1 MLEKSTG
8 DDEKKSEQHFLL
20 QFIFIHSTF
29 LALGTRVLAAYNVSH
44 SSFSKPVTIFKVQL
58 DCHESQSSQCY
69 LHCPCTPLI
78 GCLQQ
83 QAQSNHVTKIYSYFC
98 FSAFFFF
105 FLINLLSCQEFLN
118 PLSSFLTRL
127 YSIGEQHSKDIICC
141 YPLLQQVQLL
151 GSFMSLAKN
160 KNKNQKFV
168 TTYHL
173 LVLTSFP
180 YLIFYPFSLIVFF
193 FFLKFIK

>member
-1 MLEKSTG
+1 MM
-8 DDEKKSEQHFLL
+8 KSEQHFLL

-105 FLINLLSCQEFLN
+105 FFNKLTKLSRIPKPSIKLSDTSVLNRRTTQQRHYLLLS
-118 PLSSFLTRL
+118 
-127 YSIGEQHSKDIICC
+127 
-141 YPLLQQVQLL
+141 
-151 GSFMSLAKN
+151 
-160 KNKNQKFV
+160 FV
-168 TTYHL
+168 IASAVVRKLH
-173 LVLTSFP
+173 VSC
-180 YLIFYPFSLIVFF
+180 
-193 FFLKFIK
+193 KK